1 MKATIIQ
8 VWQDSIRFENKL
20 NEIIQ
25 SKEKYYEIIDIKY
38 SIAYDN
44 TNKKQCYS
52 ALLLYKEIELK
63 VYRGNDIYD

>member
-8 VWQDSIRFENKL
+8 VWQDSARFENKL

-38 SIAYDN
+38 SIAYDS
-44 TNKKQCYS
+44 TNKQQCYS
-52 ALLLYKEIELK
+52 ALLLYKERIT
-63 VYRGNDIYD
+63 YSI